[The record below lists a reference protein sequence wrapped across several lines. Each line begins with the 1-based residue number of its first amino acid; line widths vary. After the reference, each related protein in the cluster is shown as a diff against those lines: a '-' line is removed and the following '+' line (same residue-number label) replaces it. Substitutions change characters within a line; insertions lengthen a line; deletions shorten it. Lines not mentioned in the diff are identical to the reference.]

1 VPPRFESSRFRK
13 PLGTWTP
20 PQRGDALGGFS
31 VLHGEK
37 PPDAVFLHMKAAEA
51 ATSCASAAATA
62 LAAANTVAA
71 SATSALAAAFPWE
84 VPAPG
89 TTIVRLRFDEL
100 PEHISQD
107 PSHLRLLQKNLAS
120 LNVALL
126 LNDAEERGLPLHRPQ
141 QIAGRRRPPSLLIDD
156 APFSGRSR
164 RISPLKS
171 GVQQRIAADSLST
184 HDPALEAAPSSARVH
199 ARRRTI
205 AVEPDDALPRP
216 AKEVALTVHRSSV
229 HKEVAS
235 TTPRRRG
242 AHGPAMAV
250 SSGAAVA
257 EYDKASLPRGVRL
270 PAAAKERKL
279 PYVPLLLAMPGGHI
293 VLQDPGT
300 VPDHLASQMPYPP
313 ALMKP
318 AASSLDGVLETTPRR
333 ARKVMATEVAPAYP
347 YPHYSLREDRLMGAL
362 ALS

>member
-1 VPPRFESSRFRK
+1 MALFLLAVTRFFTSKS
-13 PLGTWTP
+13 L
-20 PQRGDALGGFS
+20 
-31 VLHGEK
+31 VNC
-37 PPDAVFLHMKAAEA
+37 MKAVTA
-51 ATSCASAAATA
+51 ATTCASAAATEI
-62 LAAANTVAA
+62 AAANAVAA

-107 PSHLRLLQKNLAS
+107 PSHLRLLQKNLAN

-126 LNDAEERGLPLHRPQ
+126 LNDAEESGLPLHRPQ
-141 QIAGRRRPPSLLIDD
+141 RTAGRRRPPSLLIDD
-156 APFSGRSR
+156 APISGRSR

-184 HDPALEAAPSSARVH
+184 HDPAVEEAAPASARVH

-216 AKEVALTVHRSSV
+216 AKEVA
-229 HKEVAS
+229 S

-242 AHGPAMAV
+242 AQGSAMAI

-257 EYDKASLPRGVRL
+257 EHDKASLPRGMRWPGARL
-270 PAAAKERKL
+270 PVAEKERKL
-279 PYVPLLLAMPGGHI
+279 PYAPLLLALPGGHI

-300 VPDHLASQMPYPP
+300 VPAHLASQMPYPP

-318 AASSLDGVLETTPRR
+318 AASSLNGVLETTPRR
-333 ARKVMATEVAPAYP
+333 ARMVMATVAPAYP

-362 ALS
+362 ARPALS